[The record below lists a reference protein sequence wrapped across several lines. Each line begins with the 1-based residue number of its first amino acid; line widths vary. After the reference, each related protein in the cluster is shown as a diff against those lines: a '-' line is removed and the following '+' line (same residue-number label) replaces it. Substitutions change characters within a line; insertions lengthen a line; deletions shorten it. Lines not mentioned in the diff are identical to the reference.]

1 MYGYQLDIVDSV
13 AGRFVGQVY
22 VREQAFRIPEN
33 VFIFYLSITSDISI
47 CCMHIKQPQNKY
59 CSIILLK
66 FRGVIIYSHANA
78 TDCGG
83 MLRRCMQISSHLSVD
98 VLVYD
103 YEGYGYSDG
112 CYSVVSMC
120 RDLEEVFKY
129 ALGIYPSDH
138 IFLYGESSIFGI
150 SL

>member
-1 MYGYQLDIVDSV
+1 MEEC
-13 AGRFVGQVY
+13 Y
-22 VREQAFRIPEN
+22 V
-33 VFIFYLSITSDISI
+33 VVCKSLLIF
-47 CCMHIKQPQNKY
+47 H
-59 CSIILLK
+59 
-66 FRGVIIYSHANA
+66 
-78 TDCGG
+78 
-83 MLRRCMQISSHLSVD
+83 VD

-112 CYSVVSMC
+112 CYSEVSMC

>member
-66 FRGVIIYSHANA
+66 FRGVII
-78 TDCGG
+78 TV
-83 MLRRCMQISSHLSVD
+83 MPMQRIV
-98 VLVYD
+98 
-103 YEGYGYSDG
+103 EE
-112 CYSVVSMC
+112 CYVVVCKS
-120 RDLEEVFKY
+120 L
-129 ALGIYPSDH
+129 L
-138 IFLYGESSIFGI
+138 IFLLMFLSTIMRDMVIVMAAIVRSQCVAI
-150 SL
+150 